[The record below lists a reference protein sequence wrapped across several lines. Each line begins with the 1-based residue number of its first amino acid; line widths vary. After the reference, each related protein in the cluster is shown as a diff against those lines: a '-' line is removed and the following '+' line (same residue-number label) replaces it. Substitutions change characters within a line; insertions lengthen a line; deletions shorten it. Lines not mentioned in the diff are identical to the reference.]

1 MDTIVKTWLTTSM
14 WKYPITKYMKIIVNA
29 ISHGFFVKYIP
40 TPSEKSLYNIIKKFS
55 DMTMMQNMVKC
66 IDNCHIPLY
75 EQSTKKKFL
84 QHWIVI
90 I

>member
-14 WKYPITKYMKIIVNA
+14 RKYPITKYMKIIINA
-29 ISHGFFVKYIP
+29 ISHRFFLKYIP
-40 TPSEKSLYNIIKKFS
+40 TPSEKSLYNII
-55 DMTMMQNMVKC
+55 TMMQNMVKC

-75 EQSTKKKFL
+75 EKSNKKKFQ

>member
-1 MDTIVKTWLTTSM
+1 
-14 WKYPITKYMKIIVNA
+14 MKIIVNA

-75 EQSTKKKFL
+75 EQSTKKKVPTTL
-84 QHWIVI
+84 DCYNLNNLHYL
-90 I
+90 